1 MDDHQVELL
10 NYHNFS
16 RPLNEVKEVMLR
28 RIHVPGVGSACNS
41 IDEAVALELCRH
53 LLAKLQSWD
62 E

>member
-16 RPLNEVKEVMLR
+16 RPLNEVKDVMLR

-41 IDEAVALELCRH
+41 IDEWSCVGIY
-53 LLAKLQSWD
+53 
-62 E
+62 